1 MDDFNAMLEG
11 LLSDPKNVEMLKG
24 IAASLQ
30 SGADKPAA
38 APQKPAASPAPD
50 LSGLSEMASLLSN
63 VDPAVLSRITSLLGA
78 ANVDGKKTELLNAVR
93 PYLSPEKSGRVDGAI
108 RMMKIMKIAG
118 ALGINTDIFGRR

>member
-1 MDDFNAMLEG
+1 MDDLNSMLEG

-30 SGADKPAA
+30 SGAEKPAE
-38 APQKPAASPAPD
+38 APSAPSAPD
-50 LSGLSEMASLLSN
+50 LSGLSEMASLLGS

>member
-1 MDDFNAMLEG
+1 MDDLNSMLEG

-30 SGADKPAA
+30 SGAEKPAE
-38 APQKPAASPAPD
+38 APSAPSAPD
-50 LSGLSEMASLLSN
+50 LSGLSEMASLLSS

>member
-1 MDDFNAMLEG
+1 MLEG

-30 SGADKPAA
+30 SGAEKPAEA
-38 APQKPAASPAPD
+38 SSAPSAPD
-50 LSGLSEMASLLSN
+50 LSGLSEMASLLSS

>member
-1 MDDFNAMLEG
+1 MLEG

-30 SGADKPAA
+30 GGAEKPAET
-38 APQKPAASPAPD
+38 PSSSTPSAPD
-50 LSGLSEMASLLSN
+50 LSGLSEMASLLSS
-63 VDPAVLSRITSLLGA
+63 VDPAVLSRISSLLGA

>member
-1 MDDFNAMLEG
+1 MDDLNSMLEG

-30 SGADKPAA
+30 SGAEKPAEAPA
-38 APQKPAASPAPD
+38 APSAPD
-50 LSGLSEMASLLSN
+50 LSGLSEMASLLSS